1 MIFQPLIL
9 YSRFIMGNTLE
20 KDSHLERID
29 FYKIEANAQIER
41 KEHETLH

>member
-1 MIFQPLIL
+1 MRRAF
-9 YSRFIMGNTLE
+9 E
-20 KDSHLERID
+20 KDSNLERID